1 MFKNSSGEGK
11 IRQSIKRLWRMCW
24 VSDHSCEEAVF
35 RNSGDL
41 CRKQPNVQ
49 LIRRVHLDTPVFL
62 PGESQGQR
70 SLVGGRLWDHTES
83 DMTEAT

>member
-1 MFKNSSGEGK
+1 MSFKRDLKLCLK
-11 IRQSIKRLWRMCW
+11 ILLVKEKYASIKQLWRMCW

-49 LIRRVHLDTPVFL
+49 LILRVHLD
-62 PGESQGQR
+62 
-70 SLVGGRLWDHTES
+70 HTIR
-83 DMTEAT
+83 